1 MFRDMNKAIALH
13 RLKPVVDRV
22 FGFEEASEALA
33 YLESGKH
40 FGKVV
45 VTTTERAW
53 GVRSPGYP
61 TGRAR

>member
-45 VTTTERAW
+45 ETTT
-53 GVRSPGYP
+53 
-61 TGRAR
+61 